1 MRRYRGAPRCY
12 VSETLHPSEDL
23 AGLSSTGVLSKTQAE
38 EERMA
43 QVSNEPRSHPADFC
57 DLEKAPAAAASLR
70 AGGGGG

>member
-12 VSETLHPSEDL
+12 VSETLAPSEDL

-43 QVSNEPRSHPADFC
+43 QVSDIHRFLTAGR
-57 DLEKAPAAAASLR
+57 LLR
-70 AGGGGG
+70 P